1 MNRRHLLVVG
11 VVVLLVSSGGVLA
24 APEPDFSAFAPDNTL
39 TPGTESTVSVQVL
52 NGVDGPEAN
61 AENVRAT
68 LRAGDAPITVESG
81 TIPLGALAAARSS
94 TAAFDV
100 VVDENAPAGT
110 YDARLR
116 LEYSYTAV
124 TGSEIN
130 TVDTVDVELRISD
143 DARFDIVGA
152 NSTVAVDGSGEVTVD
167 LEKRLGGDLRDVRVT
182 ANSPATG
189 VQFDAPTRFV
199 GTWSGDSAKAVTFDA
214 TATASTPTRPV
225 PVSVDVQY
233 RDSSG
238 VERQSRILTT
248 SIVPQQ
254 ESQFSLANT
263 ESTLR
268 VDAEG
273 QVTGE
278 LVNNGPKTV
287 TEAALV
293 LQNSGNGVT
302 TQSAGYAIGTL
313 DSDATQS
320 FDFAVEASEAAEA
333 GPRQLEFAV
342 NYRDDDGTRRTSD
355 VLIVQVDVAE
365 QRDVF
370 TVEAT
375 NGTVPVAGSGPVE
388 IQVTNNG
395 NDPLTNINTKA
406 FVDSPLS
413 IGADEVYVPS
423 LAAGESTT
431 IRYDLSVASD
441 AVVRPQPLELDF
453 QYQEPDGDTRLSD
466 TYQVAVDLRPAEEES
481 GLPLPLILGAV
492 AVIAIIGGIVYRRVQ

>member
-1 MNRRHLLVVG
+1 M
-11 VVVLLVSSGGVLA
+11 
-24 APEPDFSAFAPDNTL
+24 
-39 TPGTESTVSVQVL
+39 QVL

-130 TVDTVDVELRISD
+130 TVDTVDVEVRISD
-143 DARFDIVGA
+143 DARFDIVNA
-152 NSTVAVDGSGEVTVD
+152 NSTVAVDGSGEVAVD

-182 ANSPATG
+182 ASSPATG
-189 VQFDAPTRFV
+189 VQFDSPTRFV
-199 GTWSGDSAKAVTFDA
+199 GAWNGDDAETVTFDA
-214 TATASTPTRPV
+214 TATAATPTRPV
-225 PVSVDVQY
+225 PVTVDVQY
-233 RDSSG
+233 RDSNG
-238 VERQSRILTT
+238 IERQSRVLTT
-248 SIVPQQ
+248 SIIPQ
-254 ESQFSLANT
+254 EEHQFSVANT

-273 QVTGE
+273 QITGE
-278 LVNNGPKTV
+278 LVNDGPKTV

-293 LQNSGNGVT
+293 LQSSGTGVT
-302 TQSAGYAIGTL
+302 TQSSGYAIGTL
-313 DSDATQS
+313 ESGATQS
-320 FDFAVEASEAAEA
+320 FDFALEASEAAEA
-333 GPRQLEFAV
+333 GPRQLEFVV
-342 NYRDDDGTRRTSD
+342 NYRDDDGTRRASD
-355 VLIVQVDVAE
+355 VLIVQTDVAQ

-370 TVEAT
+370 TVGAT
-375 NGTVPVAGSGPVE
+375 NGTVPVAGSSTVE
-388 IQVTNNG
+388 VQVTNNG
-395 NDPLTNINTKA
+395 DDPLTNINTKA
-406 FVDSPLS
+406 FVNSPLS

-431 IRYDLSVASD
+431 IRYDLSAASG

-481 GLPLPLILGAV
+481 GLPLPLILGIV
-492 AVIAIIGGIVYRRVQ
+492 AVIAIIGGVVYRRVQ